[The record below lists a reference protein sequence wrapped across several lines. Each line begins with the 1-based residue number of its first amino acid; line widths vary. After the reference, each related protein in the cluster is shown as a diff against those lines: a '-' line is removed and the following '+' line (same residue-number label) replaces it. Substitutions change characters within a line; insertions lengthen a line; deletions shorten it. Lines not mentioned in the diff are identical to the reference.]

1 MCCYNNLMK
10 RVLAKIR
17 ESRRVEIS
25 HPLLVAAVA
34 VMVWLGAAGPSEAM
48 LQGKREQ
55 LISILG
61 VTIEEDERR
70 AVGTVANLIVSFEE
84 RDDTNGLIVHFRTSP
99 GRFSPMAQTAVQQ
112 AIHRTA
118 RAAGLTTDS
127 WTVVLSV
134 PHPGVTIYG
143 DSLSAMVGLSVLALA
158 KGQFI
163 PFDRA
168 MTGTISP
175 DGRISPVGSVSL
187 KVIAANEA
195 HLRRVLVPDEQDM
208 ADSDWHTPFLMTVSP
223 VSSIGQA
230 YQALTDQPLF
240 PADLAAR

>member
-1 MCCYNNLMK
+1 MS
-10 RVLAKIR
+10 RVLANTR
-17 ESRRVEIS
+17 ESLWLEIRR
-25 HPLLVAAVA
+25 PLLMAAMAVMIWSVAAGLA
-34 VMVWLGAAGPSEAM
+34 EAA

-61 VTIEEDERR
+61 VTIEQDERR
-70 AVGTVANLIVSFEE
+70 VVGTVANLIVSFEE
-84 RDDTNGLIVHFRTSP
+84 RDDTKGLIVHFRTYP

-112 AIHRTA
+112 AINRTA

-134 PHPGVTIYG
+134 PHPGITIYG

-163 PFDRA
+163 PPDRA
-168 MTGTISP
+168 MTGTVSP

-187 KVIAANEA
+187 KVAAANEA
-195 HLRRVLVPDEQDM
+195 RLRRVLVPEEQDM

-230 YQALTDQPLF
+230 YQALTDQPLI